1 MFKEYFESVV
11 ISTDK
16 LSYNYMGISRKEYP
30 KWEGWKIINQYKEND
45 VELKTVI
52 DPVLD
57 IMVEN
62 FYYIRYLQEELQCEV
77 LCWL

>member
-30 KWEGWKIINQYKEND
+30 KWEGWKIINQYKENE
-45 VELKTVI
+45 VELKTVV

-62 FYYIRYLQEELQCEV
+62 FYYIRYLQEELI
-77 LCWL
+77 

>member
-1 MFKEYFESVV
+1 MFKEYFERVV

-62 FYYIRYLQEELQCEV
+62 FYYIRYLQEELI
-77 LCWL
+77 

>member
-45 VELKTVI
+45 VELKTVV

-62 FYYIRYLQEELQCEV
+62 FYYIRYLQEEII
-77 LCWL
+77 

>member
-62 FYYIRYLQEELQCEV
+62 FYYIRYLQEELI
-77 LCWL
+77 

>member
-1 MFKEYFESVV
+1 LEIYLFKEYFESVV

-62 FYYIRYLQEELQCEV
+62 FYYIRYLQEELI
-77 LCWL
+77 

>member
-1 MFKEYFESVV
+1 MEIYLFKEYFESVV

-45 VELKTVI
+45 VELKTVV

-62 FYYIRYLQEELQCEV
+62 FYYIRYLQEEII
-77 LCWL
+77 

>member
-1 MFKEYFESVV
+1 LFKEYFESVV

-62 FYYIRYLQEELQCEV
+62 FYYIRYLQEELI
-77 LCWL
+77 

>member
-1 MFKEYFESVV
+1 
-11 ISTDK
+11 
-16 LSYNYMGISRKEYP
+16 MGISRKEYP

-45 VELKTVI
+45 VELKTVV

-62 FYYIRYLQEELQCEV
+62 FYYIRYLQEELI
-77 LCWL
+77 